1 MKAYYNQ
8 EKIASSL
15 RNFFKKF
22 SISKPL
28 LKNLCYIILAMIS
41 AESVVTS
48 DFSRKLKD
56 NFSLIHLESIE
67 RRFRRFFNSFSSISY
82 SLFET
87 FIKPISQSSKILT
100 DVFFTRK
107 LFKTNIV
114 VPTYTNH
121 SNSDIWYIVT
131 NDDPHRATKNYSYR
145 FGSIECIFKSQ
156 KSNGFRL
163 ESTNT

>member
-48 DFSRKLKD
+48 DFSRK
-56 NFSLIHLESIE
+56 
-67 RRFRRFFNSFSSISY
+67 
-82 SLFET
+82 
-87 FIKPISQSSKILT
+87 
-100 DVFFTRK
+100 
-107 LFKTNIV
+107 
-114 VPTYTNH
+114 
-121 SNSDIWYIVT
+121 
-131 NDDPHRATKNYSYR
+131 
-145 FGSIECIFKSQ
+145 
-156 KSNGFRL
+156 
-163 ESTNT
+163 

>member
-1 MKAYYNQ
+1 MKSYYNQ

-56 NFSLIHLESIE
+56 NF
-67 RRFRRFFNSFSSISY
+67 FNLGLTIFNLCY
-82 SLFET
+82 YN
-87 FIKPISQSSKILT
+87 KINFTLKFNFVLY
-100 DVFFTRK
+100 DV
-107 LFKTNIV
+107 
-114 VPTYTNH
+114 
-121 SNSDIWYIVT
+121 
-131 NDDPHRATKNYSYR
+131 
-145 FGSIECIFKSQ
+145 
-156 KSNGFRL
+156 
-163 ESTNT
+163 